1 INAIQ
6 SAFKTI
12 IFAANTEQEISVFV
26 TNRNEKR
33 MNSVVDPLGDELGEH
48 HGRFSMYGG
57 IAKKLFPRGFER
69 RMNFKFVVGREIFC
83 GGIDITYIR
92 SVANFQHAV
101 RARQLKVEQTGYPL
115 AVLFFITQR
124 QNSRTK

>member
-1 INAIQ
+1 
-6 SAFKTI
+6 
-12 IFAANTEQEISVFV
+12 NTGQEISVFV

-69 RMNFKFVVGREIFC
+69 RMTFKFVVVR
-83 GGIDITYIR
+83 DICCSAVDSPTIR
-92 SVANFQHAV
+92 SVANFRHAV
-101 RARQLKVEQTGYPL
+101 RARQLKVEHTGYPL